1 MWLESARNIVSES
14 LDSLCLS
21 WKEICVLLPYKNVSQ
36 IVLRW
41 VAQISLPGGNTP
53 ILCSS
58 SRFESVVLAF
68 HFGLLLVY
76 SLQFNTFFLF
86 KAIFCVVTY
95 LASLVSVGLRE
106 DWEHVSYLDVLS
118 HPSSFLLS
126 CSFPSFFYPMLF
138 NIVFINRDY
147 YKTYQV
153 VLLWDVFLKSLNSTF
168 SFSLLSSHPSVL
180 ILNQSGEFRVDG
192 SASPICEILQ

>member
-1 MWLESARNIVSES
+1 M
-14 LDSLCLS
+14 
-21 WKEICVLLPYKNVSQ
+21 
-36 IVLRW
+36 
-41 VAQISLPGGNTP
+41 
-53 ILCSS
+53 SS
-58 SRFESVVLAF
+58 SDFPTWWQHPHPVQFLSFWECGFGFSLWFA
-68 HFGLLLVY
+68 FGLLFAV
-76 SLQFNTFFLF
+76 QHFFLF